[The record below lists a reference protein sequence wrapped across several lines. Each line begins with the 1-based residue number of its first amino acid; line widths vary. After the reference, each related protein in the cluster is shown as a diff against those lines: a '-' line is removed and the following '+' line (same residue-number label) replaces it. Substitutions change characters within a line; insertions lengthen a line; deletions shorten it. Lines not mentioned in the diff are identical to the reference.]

1 MKKKSNERR
10 VNLVTV
16 PSFLFNQLDDDDVIT
31 EASIQVAYYNGGV
44 IELSQNGNGILLDEN
59 SVKPLMD
66 AILYNLEQVN
76 IYRNKD

>member
-31 EASIQVAYYNGGV
+31 EASIQVAYYAGGV
-44 IELSQNGNGILLDEN
+44 IELSQNNSGILLSE
-59 SVKPLMD
+59 SSLRPLMD
-66 AILYNLEQVN
+66 AILYNLEQV
-76 IYRNKD
+76 KKL